1 MEVTLIIYGV
11 SSLLFVLVVAHEAVA
26 ASVTQLSVSFLVDLV
41 KDQVSAIHCH
51 PARHQSL
58 IIELHDR
65 GGKSESLRA

>member
-41 KDQVSAIHCH
+41 KDQVSAIYCH